1 MGKIFGILLMV
12 VGLWV
17 GMEIYQKGAQQ
28 ALGGH
33 LAFLGDSD
41 DRENV
46 DRRTTPQRAGDAALK
61 AHQFAD
67 ERRSRLLGD

>member
-12 VGLWV
+12 VGICV
-17 GMEIYQKGAQQ
+17 GLEIYQKGPQE

-33 LAFLGDSD
+33 LAIQGGSD
-41 DRENV
+41 DIDNV
-46 DRRTTPQRAGDAALK
+46 DRRTTPQRAGDAARR
-61 AHQFAD
+61 AHQLAD

>member
-12 VGLWV
+12 VGIWV
-17 GMEIYQKGAQQ
+17 GLEIYQKGAQE

-33 LAFLGDSD
+33 LAFLGGSNDL
-41 DRENV
+41 ENV

-61 AHQFAD
+61 AHQFAE
-67 ERRSRLLGD
+67 ERRGRLLGE

>member
-41 DRENV
+41 DLENV

-61 AHQFAD
+61 AHQLAD